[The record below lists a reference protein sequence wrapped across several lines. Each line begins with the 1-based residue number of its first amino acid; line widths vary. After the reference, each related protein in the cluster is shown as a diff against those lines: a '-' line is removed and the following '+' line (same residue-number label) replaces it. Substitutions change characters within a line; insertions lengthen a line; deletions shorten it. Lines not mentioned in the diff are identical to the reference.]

1 MTDVHE
7 IIGSLIREYYSK
19 RRIITDMYIFKSK
32 GQQIINVF
40 PGLHAKKWGLFLHG
54 TTDIP
59 DIKEADK
66 VLESERL
73 EIAKQLYDLA
83 LRSLDYKKSRDE
95 WNRVYGKAYISESK
109 HEEMVNYSIG
119 AFFWLGILTPYEY
132 DISEPQIDESG
143 KLLGMRL
150 KPKEKPEDVLKDVEK
165 YVGKMEEE

>member
-1 MTDVHE
+1 MIE
-7 IIGSLIREYYSK
+7 IIKNLLKEYYSK
-19 RRIITDMYIFKSK
+19 RRIITDMYIFKSR

-59 DIKEADK
+59 DVEEADRI
-66 VLESERL
+66 LDMERV

-83 LRSLDYKKSRDE
+83 LRSLEYKKSKEE
-95 WNRVYGKAYISESK
+95 WNRTYGKAYISENK
-109 HEEMVNYSIG
+109 HEEMVNYSLG

-150 KPKEKPEDVLKDVEK
+150 KAKDKPEDILKEVEK
-165 YVGKMEEE
+165 YTGEFEEDK